1 MLCISATGIWVEFTR
16 TAWREEDPPERLATS
31 RIRLQA
37 VMPIDYMPVQE
48 VSLSHVVSSAD
59 VAPYRKRLRALLE
72 AERVL
77 EMMTGAFYTIEREVP
92 DDTLAIA
99 DRLWFGRERPFLYA
113 RHAWRRLDN
122 ELERWEVELEAE
134 RSALAQAVLGIET
147 GDIVV
152 FENGGQLLRLSVTG
166 STLYVTDE
174 DVVFIVNG
182 TRFRKGGTL
191 GKREDT
197 LRIRFENEHARK

>member
-1 MLCISATGIWVEFTR
+1 MMSC
-16 TAWREEDPPERLATS
+16 
-31 RIRLQA
+31 
-37 VMPIDYMPVQE
+37 
-48 VSLSHVVSSAD
+48 
-59 VAPYRKRLRALLE
+59 
-72 AERVL
+72 RV
-77 EMMTGAFYTIEREVP
+77 YTIERETP
-92 DDTLAIA
+92 DETLAIA
-99 DRLWFGRERPFLYA
+99 DRIWFGKERPFLSA
-113 RHAWRRLDN
+113 RQAWKRLDN

-134 RSALAQAVLGIET
+134 RSALVQAVLGIEA

-182 TRFRKGGTL
+182 TRFRKDGTL
-191 GKREDT
+191 GKREDI